1 MKKNFFRQGDVGLQL
16 VASLPVKAVEV
27 KPTEPHRIVLAYGEV
42 TGHAHALHEVTK
54 VREFS
59 YEAERFIQVMET
71 TSLKHEEHAPIS
83 LTYASNQGIDCS
95 DPRFKTYFIRVPPDV
110 QTAHE
115 GVAWTFGK
123 TPKTYHPLVQT

>member
-1 MKKNFFRQGDVGLQL
+1 MNAARRKEVATTHHPKGTIMKKIFYRQGDVGLQL
-16 VASLPVKAVEV
+16 VASLPANAVAV

-71 TSLKHEEHAPIS
+71 TSLKHEEHAPILLAPGVYQVIQQVEYS
-83 LTYASNQGIDCS
+83 
-95 DPRFKTYFIRVPPDV
+95 PEEIRN
-110 QTAHE
+110 
-115 GVAWTFGK
+115 VAD
-123 TPKTYHPLVQT
+123 